1 MFSCCLGWRIR
12 ARTSAFGRKQPFR
25 QARKS
30 QLSAQP
36 YPIWRV
42 TQDSSD
48 TVRLGRLEWLSYSIL
63 SGCCGAESVAGLSR
77 IRRGR
82 IYSPLIK
89 RSVSE
94 GCMFWEKHE
103 NANFSQFRPPPVISC
118 PLMPRSAGTPVRTL
132 SDCRPPYP
140 ATLPIHLHQTIV
152 IPHVLTCSYRRSPS
166 TRPQWQRSICGG
178 HLTQRRCLNGM
189 KKLDKHRKKGC
200 R

>member
-1 MFSCCLGWRIR
+1 MAVRSRR
-12 ARTSAFGRKQPFR
+12 RTSALGRKQPFR
-25 QARKS
+25 PARKS

-48 TVRLGRLEWLSYSIL
+48 TVRLGQLERLFCSIL

-82 IYSPLIK
+82 IYGPLIK
-89 RSVSE
+89 RSFSE
-94 GCMFWEKHE
+94 GCMFWKKHE
-103 NANFSQFRPPPVISC
+103 NADFSQFRPPPVISC

-132 SDCRPPYP
+132 SDCPPVPCHTANPP
-140 ATLPIHLHQTIV
+140 ASNNSNS
-152 IPHVLTCSYRRSPS
+152 TCSYRRSPS
-166 TRPQWQRSICGG
+166 TRPQWQRPICGG
-178 HLTQRRCLNGM
+178 HITQRRCLNGTQ
-189 KKLDKHRKKGC
+189 KLDKHRRKGF